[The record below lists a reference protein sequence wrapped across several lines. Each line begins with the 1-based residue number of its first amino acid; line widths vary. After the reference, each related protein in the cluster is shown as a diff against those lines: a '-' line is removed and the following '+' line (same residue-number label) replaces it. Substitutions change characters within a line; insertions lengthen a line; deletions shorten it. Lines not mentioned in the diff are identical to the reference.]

1 MRKKVNKMSLK
12 KLAALASAIVLLAGL
27 AQAQTTGEIYGK
39 ATDKS
44 GAVVPGVTVT
54 LTSPALLQPQ
64 TAITSSTGVFRFP
77 GIPIGTYSVK
87 FTLAGF
93 TTVVHDGITIVMG
106 RSAAVNGALDVS
118 AMQEVVTV
126 TGEAPLIDMRTN
138 ARATSF
144 NQEALQNI
152 PSARDPWVILQQ
164 SAGVVMDRENIGGNM
179 SGQQSNYIARG
190 AATTQG
196 KWNLDGI
203 DITDMNAT
211 GASPVYYD
219 FDSFDEMQITTG
231 GADVTMQTAGV
242 GVNLVTKSGSDKFKG
257 SARYFVTDDS
267 MQGTNVTQDMRLQ
280 GASSGNPIQNIKDY
294 GLEMGGPIVK
304 GKAWIWGSYG
314 KNDIKV
320 GVNGFFLPTPECDA
334 QVRKVP
340 NSNPPV
346 PPPPGSRGVVKTT
359 TELAAVPFDTI
370 KICLS
375 TDLTTLEA
383 YNFKFNW
390 RLSNKDTF
398 SIFSN
403 IAAKVRNARGA
414 DDLHPEP
421 STNRQMGVDDPS
433 LGSKWWKTGANK
445 TYKASLRH
453 VFSDKFLM
461 EAQYAHVGNNF
472 VLDFHDP
479 SLASVQPSVEINS
492 GAFDRSFNASDFVRP
507 TNSFDLTGTKSS
519 SGFLSA
525 DHAIKFGVRY
535 RQDRA
540 ISTNHRGG
548 NVEARWNDT
557 NGDLTF
563 QSSEA
568 SQANIYRDSYTDY
581 NVFDT
586 SAYVQDT
593 LTKGHFTWQLGIRY
607 DRQWDRANASIVPAT
622 PFYGQTTLTG
632 IPFNQL
638 PAVNFAGADAKVT
651 WNDFVPRLGVNWDV
665 SGNGRSVVKAS
676 FARYAGQLGS
686 GDIAG
691 TLNPVGATLV
701 RYPWTDLNGDKFVQ
715 ANEVNIS
722 APPLTQS
729 AGYNFQNPSA
739 LVSSGRVDPNL
750 TSDKTNEF
758 IVGYNRQFSNTFALG
773 ISGIYRKYTNFRW
786 NDTDNITDADYS
798 AVSFNAVD
806 AAAAAGKP
814 NPCPPAQNAQCPT
827 VTYYQPTSKNLSNF
841 PTFQYT
847 NRPGYHREYK
857 GIEVT
862 GMKRAKG
869 LTVNGSF
876 TWSDT
881 KDFYPQ
887 GSYEDPSNIAN
898 LDGAQ
903 YAPATAG
910 SGLDNVYINAPWL
923 FRMNASYLIK
933 WQTINIAANF
943 NARGGYPRPSGVTSP
958 TRANGAG
965 TTTIYLVPLGDERL
979 PDFSN
984 LDLRLDKTVKFSK
997 ARIVLSAD
1005 MFNAMNNATVQSY
1018 RRIQNAANAN
1028 LISALV
1034 GPRVIRFGAHLN
1046 W

>member
-1 MRKKVNKMSLK
+1 MSLK
-12 KLAALASAIVLLAGL
+12 KLAALASALVLLAGF

-64 TAITSSTGVFRFP
+64 TAITSGTGVYRFP
-77 GIPIGTYSVK
+77 GIPIGTYTVK
-87 FTLAGF
+87 FTLTGF
-93 TTVVHDGITIVMG
+93 TTVVREGVSIVMG
-106 RSAAVNGALDVS
+106 RNAQVNGVLDVS

-126 TGEAPLIDMRTN
+126 TGEAPLIDMRSN
-138 ARATSF
+138 ARATNF

-190 AATTQG
+190 ASTTQG

-203 DITDMNAT
+203 DITDMSAT

-257 SARYFVTDDS
+257 SARFYVTDDS
-267 MQGTNVTQDMRLQ
+267 VQATNVTDELRAQ

-294 GLEMGGPIVK
+294 GFEMGGPIVK

-314 KNDIKV
+314 KNDIGV
-320 GVNGFFLPTPECDA
+320 GVNGFFLKESEQAGCGKFKGLNNA
-334 QVRKVP
+334 Q
-340 NSNPPV
+340 
-346 PPPPGSRGVVKTT
+346 
-359 TELAAVPFDTI
+359 LAAYPFDDV
-370 KICLS
+370 KACLN

-383 YNFKFNW
+383 YNLKFNW
-390 RLSNKDTF
+390 RVSSKDTF
-398 SIFSN
+398 SLFSN
-403 IAAKVRNARGA
+403 IASKVRNARGA
-414 DDLHPEP
+414 DDLHPID
-421 STNRQMGVDDPS
+421 STNRQKGVEDPA

-445 TYKASLRH
+445 TYKASFRH
-453 VFSDKFLM
+453 VFSDKFMM

-479 SLASVQPSVEINS
+479 ALSTVQPSNEIVT
-492 GAFDRSFNASDFVRP
+492 GAWDRSFNASQFVRP

-519 SGFLSA
+519 SGFLNA
-525 DHAIKFGVRY
+525 DHAIKFGFRY

-540 ISTNHRGG
+540 TSTNHRGG
-548 NVEARWNDT
+548 NVEARWQDA
-557 NGDLTF
+557 NGDGIF

-568 SQANIYRDSYTDY
+568 VQANIYRDSYTDY

-586 SAYVQDT
+586 SAYLQDT
-593 LTKGHFTWQLGIRY
+593 ITKGKFTWQLGVRL
-607 DRQWDRANASIVPAT
+607 DRQWDRANESVVPAT
-622 PFYGQTTLTG
+622 PFFGQTTRTG
-632 IPFNQL
+632 LVFNQL
-638 PAVNFAGADAKVT
+638 PAINFAGADSGVKWT
-651 WNDFVPRLGVNWDV
+651 DIVPRLGVNWDAK
-665 SGNGRSVVKAS
+665 GDGRTVLKAS

-686 GDIAG
+686 GSNASV
-691 TLNPVGATLV
+691 LNPVGATFV

-722 APPLTQS
+722 AAPLSQTS
-729 AGYNFQNPSA
+729 GYDYRDPSA
-739 LVSSGRVDPNL
+739 LVTKGRVDPNL
-750 TSDKTNEF
+750 KSDKTNEI
-758 IVGYNRQFSNTFALG
+758 IVGFNRQFSNTFAMG
-773 ISGIYRKYTNFRW
+773 ISGIYRKYTNFAW
-786 NDTDNITDADYS
+786 SDTDNISSADYS
-798 AVSFNAVD
+798 PVTFTANCSNV
-806 AAAAAGKP
+806 
-814 NPCPPAQNAQCPT
+814 PPAQNPRCPP
-827 VTYYQPTSKNLSNF
+827 VTYYVPTSKNLSNF
-841 PTFQYT
+841 TTYLYT
-847 NRPGYHREYK
+847 NRPGYNRVYK

-862 GMKRAKG
+862 GSKRAKG

-881 KDFYPQ
+881 KDFYPE
-887 GSYEDPSNIAN
+887 GSYEDPSNIVN
-898 LDGAQ
+898 LDGGQ
-903 YAPATAG
+903 YAPVTSG

-923 FRMNASYLIK
+923 LRLNAAYQIK
-933 WQTINIAANF
+933 WQQIGVAANF
-943 NARGGYPRPSGVTSP
+943 NARSGYPRPSGITSP
-958 TRANGAG
+958 TRPNGAG
-965 TTTIYLVPLGDERL
+965 QTTILLEKLGDERL
-979 PDFSN
+979 PNFSN
-984 LDLRLDKTVKFSK
+984 LDLRADKTIKVKTAK
-997 ARIVLSAD
+997 IVLSAD
-1005 MFNAMNNATVQSY
+1005 VFNVMNNSTVQSY
-1018 RRIQNAANAN
+1018 RRIQNATNAN

-1034 GPRVIRFGAHLN
+1034 APRVIRFGARLN

>member
-1 MRKKVNKMSLK
+1 MSLK
-12 KLAALASAIVLLAGL
+12 KLVALAAALVLLAGF

-64 TAITSSTGVFRFP
+64 TAITSGTGVYRFP
-77 GIPIGTYSVK
+77 GIPIGTYTVK
-87 FTLAGF
+87 FTLTGF
-93 TTVVHDGITIVMG
+93 TTVVREGVSIVMG
-106 RSAAVNGALDVS
+106 RNAQVNGVLDVS

-126 TGEAPLIDMRTN
+126 TGEAPLIDMRSN
-138 ARATSF
+138 ARATNF

-190 AATTQG
+190 ASTTQG

-203 DITDMNAT
+203 DITDMSAT

-257 SARYFVTDDS
+257 SGRFYVTDDS
-267 MQGTNVTQDMRLQ
+267 VQATNVTDELRAQ

-294 GLEMGGPIVK
+294 GFEMGGPIVK

-314 KNDIKV
+314 KNDIGV
-320 GVNGFFLPTPECDA
+320 GVNGFFLKESEQAGCGKFKGLTNA
-334 QVRKVP
+334 Q
-340 NSNPPV
+340 
-346 PPPPGSRGVVKTT
+346 
-359 TELAAVPFDTI
+359 LAAYPFDDV
-370 KICLS
+370 KACLN

-383 YNFKFNW
+383 YNLKFNW
-390 RLSNKDTF
+390 RVSSKDTF
-398 SIFSN
+398 SLFSN
-403 IAAKVRNARGA
+403 IASKVRNARGA
-414 DDLHPEP
+414 DDLHPID
-421 STNRQMGVDDPS
+421 STNRQKGVEDPA

-445 TYKASLRH
+445 TYKASFRH
-453 VFSDKFLM
+453 VFSDKFMM

-479 SLASVQPSVEINS
+479 ALSDVQPSNEIVT
-492 GAFDRSFNASDFVRP
+492 GAWDRSFNASQFVRP

-519 SGFLSA
+519 SGFLNA
-525 DHAIKFGVRY
+525 DHAIKFGFRY

-548 NVEARWNDT
+548 NVEARWQDA
-557 NGDLTF
+557 NGDAIF

-568 SQANIYRDSYTDY
+568 IQANIYRDSYTDY

-586 SAYVQDT
+586 SAYLQDT
-593 LTKGHFTWQLGIRY
+593 ITKGKFTWQLGVRL
-607 DRQWDRANASIVPAT
+607 DRQWDRANESVVPAT
-622 PFYGQTTLTG
+622 PFFGQTTRTG
-632 IPFNQL
+632 LVFNQL
-638 PAVNFAGADAKVT
+638 PAINFAGADSGVKWT
-651 WNDFVPRLGVNWDV
+651 DIVPRLGVNWDAK
-665 SGNGRSVVKAS
+665 GDGRTVLKAS
-676 FARYAGQLGS
+676 YARYAGQLGS
-686 GDIAG
+686 GSNASV
-691 TLNPVGATLV
+691 LNPVGATVV

-722 APPLTQS
+722 APPLTQT
-729 AGYNFQNPSA
+729 AGYNYLNPTA
-739 LVSSGRVDPNL
+739 LVTSGRVDPNL
-750 TSDKTNEF
+750 KSDKTNEI
-758 IVGYNRQFSNTFALG
+758 IVGFNRQFSNTFAVG
-773 ISGIYRKYTNFRW
+773 ISGIYRKYTDFSW

-798 AVSFNAVD
+798 PVTFTANCSAVPASQ
-806 AAAAAGKP
+806 
-814 NPCPPAQNAQCPT
+814 NPRCPP
-827 VTYYQPTSKNLSNF
+827 VTYYVPTSKNLSNF
-841 PTFQYT
+841 STYQYT
-847 NRPGYHREYK
+847 NRPGYNRVYK

-862 GMKRAKG
+862 GSKRAKG

-887 GSYEDPSNIAN
+887 GSYEDPSNIVN
-898 LDGAQ
+898 LDGGQ
-903 YAPATAG
+903 YAPVTSG

-923 FRMNASYLIK
+923 VRLNAAYQIK
-933 WQTINIAANF
+933 WQQIGIAANF
-943 NARGGYPRPSGVTSP
+943 NARSGYPRPSGITSP
-958 TRANGAG
+958 TRPNGAG
-965 TTTIYLVPLGDERL
+965 QTTILLEKLGDERL
-979 PDFSN
+979 PNFSN
-984 LDLRLDKTVKFSK
+984 LDLRADKTIKIK
-997 ARIVLSAD
+997 AAKIVISAD
-1005 MFNAMNNATVQSY
+1005 VFNVMNNSTVQSY
-1018 RRIQNAANAN
+1018 RRIQNATNAN

-1034 GPRVIRFGAHLN
+1034 APRVIRFGARLN

>member
-1 MRKKVNKMSLK
+1 MSLK
-12 KLAALASAIVLLAGL
+12 KLAALASALVLLAGL
-27 AQAQTTGEIYGK
+27 ARAQTTGEIYGK
-39 ATDKS
+39 VTDKS

-64 TAITSSTGVFRFP
+64 TAITSGTGVYRFP

-93 TTVVHDGITIVMG
+93 TTVVHDGVNIVMG
-106 RSAAVNGALDVS
+106 RNAQVNGALDVS

-126 TGEAPLIDMRTN
+126 TGEAPLIDMRSN
-138 ARATSF
+138 ARATNF

-190 AATTQG
+190 ASTSQG

-203 DITDMNAT
+203 DITDMSAT

-257 SARYFVTDDS
+257 SGRFYVTD
-267 MQGTNVTQDMRLQ
+267 QKFQATNVTDTLRGQ

-314 KNDIKV
+314 KNDIGV
-320 GVNGFFLPTPECDA
+320 GVNGFFLKESEKAGCGKFKGLNNA
-334 QVRKVP
+334 Q
-340 NSNPPV
+340 
-346 PPPPGSRGVVKTT
+346 
-359 TELAAVPFDTI
+359 LAAFPFDDV
-370 KICLS
+370 KACLN

-383 YNFKFNW
+383 YNLKFNW
-390 RLSNKDTF
+390 RVSSKDTF
-398 SIFSN
+398 SLFSN
-403 IAAKVRNARGA
+403 IASKVRNARGA
-414 DDLHPEP
+414 DDLHPID
-421 STNRQMGVDDPS
+421 STNRQQGVQDPA

-453 VFSDKFLM
+453 VFSDKFMM

-479 SLASVQPSVEINS
+479 ALAAVQPSNEIVT
-492 GAFDRSFNASDFVRP
+492 GAWDRSFNASQFVRP
-507 TNSFDLTGTKSS
+507 TNSFDITGTKSS
-519 SGFLSA
+519 SGFLGA
-525 DHAIKFGVRY
+525 DHAIKFGIRH

-548 NVEARWNDT
+548 NVEARWQDA
-557 NGDLTF
+557 NGDGLF

-568 SQANIYRDSYTDY
+568 IQANIYRDSYTDY

-586 SAYVQDT
+586 SAYLQDT
-593 LTKGHFTWQLGIRY
+593 LTKGRFTWQLGVRL
-607 DRQWDRANASIVPAT
+607 DRQWDRANKSVVPAT
-622 PFYGQTTLTG
+622 PFFGQTTRTG
-632 IPFNQL
+632 VVFNQL
-638 PAVNFAGADAKVT
+638 PAINFAGADSGVKWT
-651 WNDFVPRLGVNWDV
+651 DIVPRLGVNWDAKGDGHTV
-665 SGNGRSVVKAS
+665 LKAS

-686 GDIAG
+686 GSIASV
-691 TLNPVGATLV
+691 LNPVGATFV

-722 APPLTQS
+722 AAPLSQTS
-729 AGYNFQNPSA
+729 GYDYRDPSA
-739 LVSSGRVDPNL
+739 LVTKGRVDPNL
-750 TSDKTNEF
+750 TSDKTNEI
-758 IVGYNRQFSNTFALG
+758 IVGFNRQFSSTFAMG
-773 ISGIYRKYTNFRW
+773 ISGIYRKYTNFAW
-786 NDTDNITDADYS
+786 SDTDNISDADYS
-798 AVSFNAVD
+798 PVQYTANCSNVP
-806 AAAAAGKP
+806 AAQAP
-814 NPCPPAQNAQCPT
+814 RCPT
-827 VTYYQPTSKNLSNF
+827 VTYYVPTSKNLSNF
-841 PTFQYT
+841 STYQYT

-857 GIEVT
+857 GLEVT
-862 GMKRAKG
+862 GSKRAKS

-898 LDGAQ
+898 LDGGQ
-903 YAPATAG
+903 YAPQTSG
-910 SGLDNVYINAPWL
+910 SGLDNVYINAKWL
-923 FRMNASYLIK
+923 LRLSAAYQIK
-933 WQTINIAANF
+933 WQQIGVAANF
-943 NARGGYPRPSGVTSP
+943 NGRSGYPRPSGITSP
-958 TRANGAG
+958 TRPNGAG
-965 TTTIYLVPLGDERL
+965 QTTILLAKLGDERL
-979 PDFSN
+979 PSFSN
-984 LDLRLDKTVKFSK
+984 LDLRADKTVKINRAK
-997 ARIVLSAD
+997 IVISAD
-1005 MFNAMNNATVQSY
+1005 VFNVMNNSTVQSY
-1018 RRIQNAANAN
+1018 RRIQNASNAN

-1034 GPRVIRFGAHLN
+1034 APRVIRFGARLN